1 MQIIAAILVSLV
13 GLEHLLIMDLEMFA
27 SPQKQAA
34 LFELSTHYT
43 QQPEARVA
51 MANQGIY
58 NGMLGLLI
66 LISYW
71 LLPTAYHLV
80 VTSLLLLFVIIVALY
95 GGASASKKIWLMQ
108 MLPAILALIAVVC
121 VYLN

>member
-13 GLEHLLIMDLEMFA
+13 GLEHLLIMGLEMFA

-34 LFELSTHYT
+34 LFELSTNYT

-51 MANQGIY
+51 MANQGVY

-71 LLPTAYHLV
+71 FLPSAYHLV
-80 VTSLLLLFVIIVALY
+80 ITSLLLLFVIVVALY

-108 MLPAILALIAVVC
+108 MLPAILALIAVMFGF
-121 VYLN
+121 